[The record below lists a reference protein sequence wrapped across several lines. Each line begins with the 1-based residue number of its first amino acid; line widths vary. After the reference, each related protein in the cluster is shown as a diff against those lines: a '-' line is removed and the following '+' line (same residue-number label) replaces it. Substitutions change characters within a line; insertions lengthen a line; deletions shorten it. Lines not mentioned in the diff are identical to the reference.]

1 MRSKFDRWVGWICG
15 AAVVL
20 GIAVLAGCTPSDT
33 PVVNTPT
40 VQSQFFPIQNGLLYT
55 YLRLSSNRYDTL
67 SLRLITGNPGQE
79 PVFVFDGIRDTFY
92 RIDLTR
98 DANFNQAAVISTDTS
113 SLMVLDGTLED
124 GATWVADDIHRIH
137 ATVIKA
143 QYDDYYLPGEAQD
156 YKNVLVV
163 QYHQDGEPDD
173 SYTLRYFAQGHGL
186 ILEQQIVGRLVI
198 ASLELIS
205 IQTT

>member
-1 MRSKFDRWVGWICG
+1 MRSKVNRLVGWICG
-15 AAVVL
+15 AAIVL
-20 GIAVLAGCTPSDT
+20 SIVALAGCTPSDT
-33 PVVNTPT
+33 PMVNSPT
-40 VQSQFFPIQNGLLYT
+40 VQSQFFPIQNLLYT

-67 SLRLITGNPGQE
+67 TLRLITGNGGQE
-79 PVFVFDGIRDTFY
+79 PVFVYNGIKDTFY
-92 RIDLTR
+92 RIELTH
-98 DANFNQAAVISTDTS
+98 DANFNQAAIISTDSS

-173 SYTLRYFAQGHGL
+173 NYTLRYFAEGHGL
-186 ILEQQIVGRLVI
+186 ILEEQIVGRLVI

-205 IQTT
+205 IQNT